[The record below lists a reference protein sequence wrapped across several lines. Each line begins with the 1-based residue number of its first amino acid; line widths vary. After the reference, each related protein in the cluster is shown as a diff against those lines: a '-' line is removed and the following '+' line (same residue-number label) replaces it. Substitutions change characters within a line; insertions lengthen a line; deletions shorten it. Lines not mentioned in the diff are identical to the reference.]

1 MLDFSLGQRNKKKE
15 TKLDFQNENRGVGGL
30 VSEVAECNQ
39 ALKLFS
45 SKTASPLS

>member
-1 MLDFSLGQRNKKKE
+1 MLDFSLGQRNNKKKETTE
-15 TKLDFQNENRGVGGL
+15 TKLDFQNENRL